1 MPLLLQLVI
10 LGVLAF
16 LLIQADAQLKKE
28 NEARE
33 LVASANRLRRTLL
46 DSSIALAG
54 FAYTKSWGNEFR
66 YNNTARYLPD
76 RMKDLEEAA
85 KHASTADK
93 QRIDEIEKDT
103 KEAVELFD
111 RTKKQ
116 LAPLTADRVQYELR
130 TMHKN
135 FSDIMDHIDKQVAGL
150 AASEEVIGEQSG
162 ASKEQSA
169 SSGEQS
175 GSSQSGSLKKGK
187 GSSDSAIQQA
197 VVVVFAVSIILS
209 GLTAYMLA
217 MFFKNSIVA
226 RLQALTGNYTNL
238 ALSKPLSAP
247 LSGDDEITD
256 LDRSFRRMA
265 SALAEVHRKERAMIE
280 NAVDVICS
288 IDGTGKFR
296 AVSLASGKLW
306 GYPADDLIGSH
317 FAELIVPSQ
326 KEEVIE
332 AFRKAMSPGTVL
344 NLETQVRRRDHA
356 EVAFSWSG
364 CWSEADQSLFCVAH
378 DITERKKVEK
388 MKSDFV
394 AMVSHDLRS
403 PLSSISMFLSMLGS
417 GALGEFPKNVLSKA
431 QNTEKDAQR
440 LINMVNDL
448 LDVERMESGM
458 FSADSM
464 DVEPVYV
471 LQAVKR
477 SCESVEFLASKK
489 QIKIDVSVREFL
501 VMADE
506 SRLIQVLVNLLS
518 NAIKFSPSGATVSV
532 ESVDAENELTINV
545 RDNGPGISRAD
556 QERIFQ
562 RFERSESPEKRKAEG
577 FGLGLA
583 ICKGIIEALGGTI
596 GVTSDG
602 ATGSCFFVRL
612 PKVPLD

>member
-1 MPLLLQLVI
+1 MTSGLSLSKKGVILVSVPLVLQLVV
-10 LGVLAF
+10 LSVLAF
-16 LLIQADAQLKKE
+16 LLVQADSQLKKE

-76 RMKDLEEAA
+76 RLKELEEAS
-85 KHASTADK
+85 KNASAADK
-93 QRIDEIEKDT
+93 QRIEEVESDA
-103 KEAVELFD
+103 KEAAELFD

-130 TMHKN
+130 SMHKN

-150 AASEEVIGEQSG
+150 AASEDVVDDAKRQD
-162 ASKEQSA
+162 K
-169 SSGEQS
+169 
-175 GSSQSGSLKKGK
+175 
-187 GSSDSAIQQA
+187 SDGAIQQA
-197 VVVVFAVSIILS
+197 VVVVFAVSILLS
-209 GLTAYMLA
+209 ALTAYTLA

-256 LDRSFRRMA
+256 LDRSFRKMA
-265 SALAEVHRKERAMIE
+265 MALAEVHGKERAMIE

-288 IDGTGKFR
+288 IDRIGKFR
-296 AVSLASGKLW
+296 AVSLASEKLW

-317 FAELIVPSQ
+317 FAELIATSQ
-326 KEEVIE
+326 KEQVIE
-332 AFRKAMSPGTVL
+332 AFRKAMNPETVL
-344 NLETQVRRRDHA
+344 NIETLVRRRDHA
-356 EVAFSWSG
+356 EVEFLWSG
-364 CWSEADQSLFCVAH
+364 CWSETDQSLFCVAH

-403 PLSSISMFLSMLGS
+403 PLTSISMFLSMLAS
-417 GALGEFPKNVLSKA
+417 GTLGEFPQNVISKA
-431 QNTEKDAQR
+431 KNTEKDAHR
-440 LINMVNDL
+440 LIAMVNDL

-458 FSADSM
+458 FSGESM
-464 DVEPVYV
+464 DVEPVYL
-471 LQAVKR
+471 LQAVNR
-477 SCESVEFLASKK
+477 SCESVEFLSAKK
-489 QIKIDVSVREFL
+489 QITIEVSVQEAL

-518 NAIKFSPSGATVSV
+518 NAIKFSPTGSTVWV
-532 ESVDAENELTINV
+532 ESVVTEKEVTINV
-545 RDNGPGISRAD
+545 KDNGPGISPSD
-556 QERIFQ
+556 QEKIFQ
-562 RFERSESPEKRKAEG
+562 RFERSDAPDKRKQEG

-583 ICKGIIEALGGTI
+583 ICKGIIEALGGAI

-602 ATGSCFFVRL
+602 ATGSTFFVTL